1 MQREYR
7 DFLDM
12 LGFNKR
18 FVKDF
23 CKISKPLYGLLNKD
37 VMFNFKD
44 VCLNVFNLLKQKLIT
59 ELMCEASSFV
69 KMMLCLN
76 LIMRFCMHLTH

>member
-7 DFLDM
+7 VFLDM

-44 VCLNVFNLLKQKLIT
+44 VFECILLAEGEI
-59 ELMCEASSFV
+59 
-69 KMMLCLN
+69 N
-76 LIMRFCMHLTH
+76 H

>member
-7 DFLDM
+7 VFLDM

-44 VCLNVFNLLKQKLIT
+44 VFECILLAEREI
-59 ELMCEASSFV
+59 
-69 KMMLCLN
+69 N
-76 LIMRFCMHLTH
+76 H

>member
-44 VCLNVFNLLKQKLIT
+44 VFECILLAEREI
-59 ELMCEASSFV
+59 
-69 KMMLCLN
+69 N
-76 LIMRFCMHLTH
+76 H